1 MNLEKS
7 GEYQLFI
14 DNEYRSSESDRT
26 ISVLS
31 PIDGK
36 PFTSIPNASKTDVD
50 DAVKS
55 AKRCQVEGVWG
66 SLDNLQNRMGV
77 LRSLSQKLR
86 REKEVFAEIE
96 TRDCGKTLDESRADM
111 DFCIDVLDYYAE
123 ITPRLLE
130 PKEVKVPDADV
141 KSYIMK
147 KPAGVVACI
156 TPWNYPLMQAVAKVA
171 PAIAAG
177 CSVILKPSPWASLT
191 CLKLG
196 QLAADAGVAK
206 GALNIIAG
214 GGGGGAEDGDCGAH
228 LSNHHLIDRLS
239 FTGSGRTGQALLHVG
254 ADHLRPT
261 SLELGGKG
269 ALVVFEDADIA
280 AAADWAL
287 VGIFAC
293 TGQVCSATSR
303 LVVHESIAESVI
315 SRVVEE
321 ARKIKVGDPR
331 CKDTQMGPLAF
342 RGQYEKVLEA
352 IQTAKDE
359 GCHVAVGGSVP
370 EVDPDIR
377 DGYYVQPTILT
388 NVPEESRTWK
398 EEIFGPVL
406 AIRTFKTEAEAV
418 AMTND
423 TPYGLGHG
431 VLSADTARAARVA
444 DALDAGIVWQNCNQ
458 ALYPSTPF
466 GGWKK
471 SGFGW
476 EYGEAGLEEY
486 VRHKTVI
493 AADPGYSWNIYVQSS

>member
-156 TPWNYPLMQAVAKVA
+156 TPWNYPLMQASFC
-171 PAIAAG
+171 PIFP
-177 CSVILKPSPWASLT
+177 CVILMK
-191 CLKLG
+191 
-196 QLAADAGVAK
+196 
-206 GALNIIAG
+206 
-214 GGGGGAEDGDCGAH
+214 DGDCGAH